1 MVYKPFYGTKEEYNE
16 VKDMKEIIIILMV
29 VGLLLAGT
37 MCSIQDVC
45 DQEIEDID
53 FSGDRNLHTGD
64 GTAIDG
70 GGGSGSGP
78 APG

>member
-1 MVYKPFYGTKEEYNE
+1 MKG
-16 VKDMKEIIIILMV
+16 MKEMILIVLV

-37 MCSIQDVC
+37 LCSISDVC

-53 FSGDRNLHTGD
+53 FSGDGNIPVDD
-64 GTAIDG
+64 GTTING